1 MKNFYRI
8 AGLTVAMDSFGTAR
22 AQAEP
27 YRCEPVEQPDIIV
40 QSRWPLFKEKYAD
53 TSDDIGE
60 YLFSGGNFYK
70 QLLDFGGMMLHSSAV
85 VKDGKTYLFSADCG
99 TGKSTHTQ
107 LWLREFPD
115 AFILNDDKP
124 ALRREDDGWFAYGT
138 PWSGKTDQNVN
149 QRVPLAGIAILERAE
164 ENAIAPYRGIAA
176 TRALL
181 KQVNRPRA
189 AEYRIKLMDLLD
201 KLITEVPI
209 WKLSCNMEPEAAH
222 LSFET
227 MSKGQTK

>member
-1 MKNFYRI
+1 MSYYKI
-8 AGLTVAMDSFGTAR
+8 AGLTVSMDSFGTAKE
-22 AQAEP
+22 QAEP
-27 YRCEPVEQPDIIV
+27 YRCEPGHHIDIAIGQSSWPIYKACYPD
-40 QSRWPLFKEKYAD
+40 A
-53 TSDDIGE
+53 SDDLAE
-60 YLFSGGNFYK
+60 YMMTGAWFYK
-70 QLLDFGGMMLHSSAV
+70 YLLDFGGMMLHASAV
-85 VKDGKTYLFSADCG
+85 VKDGKAYLFSADCG

-107 LWLREFPD
+107 LWRREFPD

-138 PWSGKTDQNVN
+138 PWSGKTDQNVDA
-149 QRVPLAGIAILERAE
+149 RVPLGGIAILERAE
-164 ENAIAPYRGIAA
+164 ENAIAPYRGLAA
-176 TRALL
+176 TRDLL

-222 LSFET
+222 LAFET
-227 MSKGQTK
+227 MSKGQNQ